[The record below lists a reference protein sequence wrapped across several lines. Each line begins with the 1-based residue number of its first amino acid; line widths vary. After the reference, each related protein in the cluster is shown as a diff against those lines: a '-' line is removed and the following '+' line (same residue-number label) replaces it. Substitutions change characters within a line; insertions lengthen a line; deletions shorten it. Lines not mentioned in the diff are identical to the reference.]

1 MNHIC
6 VLTLNG
12 GAEVTYQLDEL
23 NKSRLALEFRGTD
36 LSEIASAAMLKLG
49 SIKPLPATAKKK
61 QMVVV
66 ATQVLNQTLDH
77 LKNRPEATLSLSGDV
92 GAEWRVY
99 NVPEFNLYDQT
110 IKV

>member
-49 SIKPLPATAKKK
+49 AVKPLPASAKKK

-66 ATQVLNQTLDH
+66 ATQVINQAVDH
-77 LKNRPEATLSLSGDV
+77 LKNRPEATLSMPGDIK
-92 GAEWRVY
+92 ADWRVY

>member
-6 VLTLNG
+6 VLTLDG
-12 GAEVTYQLDEL
+12 GAEVLYQLEDL
-23 NKSRLALEFRGTD
+23 KKSRLVLEFRGED
-36 LSEIASAAMLKLG
+36 LSAIASAAMLKLG
-49 SIKPLPATAKKK
+49 AIKPLPATTKKK

-66 ATQVLNQTLDH
+66 ATQVINQAVDH
-77 LKNRPEATLSLSGDV
+77 LKNQPQATLSMSGDV
-92 GAEWRVY
+92 RADWRVY